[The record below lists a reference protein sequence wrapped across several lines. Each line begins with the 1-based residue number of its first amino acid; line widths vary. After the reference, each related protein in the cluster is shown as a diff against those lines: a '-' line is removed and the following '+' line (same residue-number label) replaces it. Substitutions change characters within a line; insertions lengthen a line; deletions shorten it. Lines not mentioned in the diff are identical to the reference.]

1 MSESPKAHWA
11 PRVAEPAPVT
21 VSGGSSNLGWYI
33 RLRWLAVIIQTVVVL
48 VGELGSVP
56 IGSINVYVAVAAVT
70 LVTNIGAREF
80 ARVTSMTDSV
90 TFILLSLDVVLLTL
104 ILWHAGG
111 PANPLILLY
120 VVHVALGAVMV
131 PPQLSWPAG
140 ALVVFCYGTLFVLP
154 SPASSGYPVAH
165 ELLASEY
172 FREHLL
178 NQWWAFTGVAVL
190 LAYFITRVTRSLIL
204 RERELALV
212 ARRAA
217 RDEKMASL
225 ATLATGAAHELG
237 TPLGTIGLVARELER
252 SIERGATELQLI
264 EDAKLIRSQVDRCRS
279 IIDSMRSEAGEGY
292 EELDALELDALLR
305 EARENLPPGYTE
317 RIRVEGSAEVRV
329 YGPHKGLCQAFR
341 NLLKNGLDASPPNLP
356 VIVEVLPG
364 PDSVAIEIRD
374 SGAGIPSE
382 VLDRVGEPFF
392 TTKEAGRGM
401 GLGLFVTQAVIERAG
416 GTILIDSEPGAGTSV
431 TVALPVIG
439 ERR

>member
-1 MSESPKAHWA
+1 MNELPKA
-11 PRVAEPAPVT
+11 RELAPVT
-21 VSGGSSNLGWYI
+21 VSGGASNLGWYI
-33 RLRWLAVIIQTVVVL
+33 RLRWLAVLLQTVVVV
-48 VGELGSVP
+48 VGVFGTIP
-56 IGSINVYVAVAAVT
+56 IGSINMYVAVAAIT
-70 LVTNIGAREF
+70 LVTNVGAREF
-80 ARVTSMTDSV
+80 ARATSMTDSV

-104 ILWHAGG
+104 ILWYAGG

-131 PPQLSWPAG
+131 PPELSWPAG
-140 ALVVFCYGTLFVLP
+140 ALVVFCYGALFVLP
-154 SPASSGYPVAH
+154 APDSGAYPVAQ
-165 ELLASEY
+165 ELLDSEF

-237 TPLGTIGLVARELER
+237 TPLGTIGLVATELER
-252 SIERGATELQLI
+252 AIERGAKETELV
-264 EDAKLIRSQVDRCRS
+264 EDARLIRSQVERCRA

-292 EELDALELDALLR
+292 ERLEPLALDALIR
-305 EARENLPPGYTE
+305 EARDNLPPGYSE
-317 RIRVEGSAEVRV
+317 RIRVLGAFPGRV
-329 YGPHKGLCQAFR
+329 LGPRKGLCQALR
-341 NLLKNGLDASPPNLP
+341 NLLKNGLDASPPHAP
-356 VIVEVLPG
+356 VMVEVEQRG
-364 PDSVAIEIRD
+364 DAVAVEIRD
-374 SGAGIPSE
+374 LGSGIPSE

-416 GTILIDSEPGAGTSV
+416 GSIKIDSEPGVGTAV
-431 TVALPVIG
+431 TVALPVMG
-439 ERR
+439 E